1 MSKILLGITVDDK
14 IYEEYASHKYVMATN
29 NRNGEGTPLS
39 TIIYMASSQDYQINA
54 PEIYTEA
61 NNIIESV
68 KKELQEFYKIST
80 GKATVLKYVS
90 FTEFLEKMKN
100 VYVSAMEKYD
110 ALADKKEAAT
120 ETWDEIRKPNAAS
133 DEELTLAKASFI
145 NATNDFNTEY
155 EKLLNDTH
163 AKANEI
169 RMELMKQTED
179 FYTINPDRVEPGT
192 MDLLMSGV
200 LNEHDINVLAERNRG
215 NTTMLRMILR
225 TAEEL
230 DSGLAHKIK
239 NIGTGENEMN
249 ILNDVATW
257 GERCISEDRTVAN
270 VNRQH
275 YDRIYAGLC
284 EDMENLYAKPS
295 L

>member
-1 MSKILLGITVDDK
+1 MSKILLGINVDDK

-80 GKATVLKYVS
+80 GKTTVLKYVS

-100 VYVSAMEKYD
+100 VYLSAMEKYD

-145 NATNDFNTEY
+145 NATNEFNTEY

-200 LNEHDINVLAERNRG
+200 LNEHDINVLAERNRS
-215 NTTMLRMILR
+215 NTTMLRMILQ

-230 DSGLAHKIK
+230 DSGLAYKIK

>member
-1 MSKILLGITVDDK
+1 
-14 IYEEYASHKYVMATN
+14 
-29 NRNGEGTPLS
+29 
-39 TIIYMASSQDYQINA
+39 
-54 PEIYTEA
+54 
-61 NNIIESV
+61 
-68 KKELQEFYKIST
+68 
-80 GKATVLKYVS
+80 
-90 FTEFLEKMKN
+90 
-100 VYVSAMEKYD
+100 
-110 ALADKKEAAT
+110 
-120 ETWDEIRKPNAAS
+120 
-133 DEELTLAKASFI
+133 
-145 NATNDFNTEY
+145 
-155 EKLLNDTH
+155 
-163 AKANEI
+163 
-169 RMELMKQTED
+169 MELMKQTED

-230 DSGLAHKIK
+230 DSGLAYKIK